1 MKLRLSSKDGS
12 RRQRKSAYV
21 VVSGL
26 ALSMGMIV
34 TGGISSAAPRPA
46 AIHHANAGP
55 LVVWVDATRKP
66 MLQAYMKAHPGQKIS
81 MVIFDADANGS
92 GTMQTKV
99 SLFNRT
105 GHGWPDVIFSAE
117 QNDVT
122 SLADPTFHYAGAL
135 NSLIPTSVL
144 NNFAKGSLAP
154 CYIGTTLYCLRND
167 LAFDVLWYNA
177 PAMKLFGYK
186 VPTTWQQWQA
196 IGENVAKNHPGYIIG
211 SLGNSY
217 DDSVYLQAA
226 GCPINQL
233 LTPTKLLDNPSS
245 PNCTRM
251 ANLLNPLAKDGSV
264 PAVSGGVFGSSFDQ
278 KYSARVLMMV
288 GPAWYG
294 GSIFAPS
301 SALNIPKG
309 QMAAAP
315 PLQWA
320 GSSQKLTGD
329 VGGGLWIISSHTT
342 QPKAAAALVTWMATN
357 SASQFL
363 SPGYPAYK
371 PVASKWIAKEDA
383 SGYYVNPLAPVF
395 AQAAGEVWPGWSQ
408 TRYDVYGIWNSTVSP
423 GLLEGKS
430 VSSLIPGFAASIK
443 NYAMTD
449 GYTVVSHP

>member
-21 VVSGL
+21 LVSGL

-46 AIHHANAGP
+46 AIHHASAAP

-177 PAMKLFGYK
+177 PAMK
-186 VPTTWQQWQA
+186 
-196 IGENVAKNHPGYIIG
+196 
-211 SLGNSY
+211 
-217 DDSVYLQAA
+217 
-226 GCPINQL
+226 
-233 LTPTKLLDNPSS
+233 
-245 PNCTRM
+245 
-251 ANLLNPLAKDGSV
+251 
-264 PAVSGGVFGSSFDQ
+264 
-278 KYSARVLMMV
+278 
-288 GPAWYG
+288 
-294 GSIFAPS
+294 
-301 SALNIPKG
+301 
-309 QMAAAP
+309 
-315 PLQWA
+315 
-320 GSSQKLTGD
+320 
-329 VGGGLWIISSHTT
+329 
-342 QPKAAAALVTWMATN
+342 
-357 SASQFL
+357 
-363 SPGYPAYK
+363 
-371 PVASKWIAKEDA
+371 
-383 SGYYVNPLAPVF
+383 
-395 AQAAGEVWPGWSQ
+395 
-408 TRYDVYGIWNSTVSP
+408 
-423 GLLEGKS
+423 
-430 VSSLIPGFAASIK
+430 
-443 NYAMTD
+443 
-449 GYTVVSHP
+449 